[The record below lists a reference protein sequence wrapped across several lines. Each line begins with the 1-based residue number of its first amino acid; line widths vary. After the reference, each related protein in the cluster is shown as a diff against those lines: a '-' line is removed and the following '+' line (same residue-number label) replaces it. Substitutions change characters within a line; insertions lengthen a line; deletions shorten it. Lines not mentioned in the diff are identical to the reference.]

1 MSVLIETS
9 LGDLVVDLEIDSC
22 PRVCENFLKLCKIK
36 YYGLNAFFNV
46 SKDFIAQTGD
56 PTATGKGGESFA
68 SAYHSSLPDSEKRGR
83 PAPPRY
89 IAPEIKTS
97 LKHTARGTVSM
108 AVAPTG
114 TSEKGGC
121 GSQFFITLADNI
133 EYLDGKHS
141 VFGHVVEGFDVLDK
155 LNDAYVD
162 MEGRPL
168 KDVRIRHIEIL
179 EDPFEDP
186 IDLIEPPS
194 PIRPPD
200 DPSIKPRIGDDEE
213 LTTNLTEEEEEARK
227 RAQEATASAL
237 TLEMIGD
244 LPFANVRP
252 PENILFVCKLNP
264 VTTDEDLELIFS
276 RFGRILSCEVIRDK
290 KTGES
295 LQYAFIEFDKQ
306 EDAEMVRQR
315 KRADTMFC
323 RADFVG
329 LQAYFKMQNTLID
342 DRLPNRSA
350 RWVGPRDISQAAEP
364 VLAVGVEEA
373 VGVVAGTGPVADH
386 IAEVMILVQ
395 RKGTLDTLHG
405 AGTMTLCLTGM
416 IDDGNQI
423 DTAAAD
429 VIGIDGTVRTSRG
442 TEGTEAEVG
451 TSIEI
456 PDGRKGGRTV
466 DAHVPAVRMTR
477 EREIGIETGE
487 IAIDDSFNDTYIGNE
502 YREPIFDE
510 DS

>member
-9 LGDLVVDLEIDSC
+9 VGDLVVDLEIDSC

-56 PTATGKGGESFA
+56 PTATGKGGESFE
-68 SAYHSSLPDSEKRGR
+68 SAYFSRLPASEKRSR
-83 PAPPRY
+83 PPPSRY
-89 IAPEIKTS
+89 IAPEIKNS

-162 MEGRPL
+162 QEGRPL
-168 KDVRIRHIEIL
+168 KDIRIRHIEIL
-179 EDPFEDP
+179 EDPFDDP
-186 IDLIEPPS
+186 TDLVEPPS

-200 DPSIKPRIGDDEE
+200 DPSVKPRIGEDEE
-213 LTTNLTEEEEEARK
+213 ITTDLTEEEEEARK

-276 RFGRILSCEVIRDK
+276 RFGKILSCEVIRDK

-306 EDAEMVRQR
+306 EDAEM
-315 KRADTMFC
+315 
-323 RADFVG
+323 
-329 LQAYFKMQNTLID
+329 AYFKMQNTLID
-342 DRLPNRSA
+342 DRRIWVDFSQSVSKMGGAA
-350 RWVGPRDISQAAEP
+350 RYLTGGGAGSRGRGGRGGRGGMSSRPYERDSGYPARRGEYDLVFDKDDRPRD
-364 VLAVGVEEA
+364 
-373 VGVVAGTGPVADH
+373 
-386 IAEVMILVQ
+386 
-395 RKGTLDTLHG
+395 KGDSY
-405 AGTMTLCLTGM
+405 
-416 IDDGNQI
+416 
-423 DTAAAD
+423 
-429 VIGIDGTVRTSRG
+429 VSSSRDR
-442 TEGTEAEVG
+442 ERR
-451 TSIEI
+451 
-456 PDGRKGGRTV
+456 DGRDSRR
-466 DAHVPAVRMTR
+466 DRSRSRDRHR
-477 EREIGIETGE
+477 ERDGRRSEGRYERRRSRSRSPQ
-487 IAIDDSFNDTYIGNE
+487 DSRDRD
-502 YREPIFDE
+502 RERRHRDRR
-510 DS
+510 